1 MTSEN
6 FEVSSNLN
14 WREDP
19 KIGREMLILVSDGMK
34 VASLNIE
41 YKVSLDLIGIA
52 GFVPPIPRRKGFLY
66 NGSLMLP
73 LGILLLFEAWSPPN

>member
-1 MTSEN
+1 
-6 FEVSSNLN
+6 
-14 WREDP
+14 
-19 KIGREMLILVSDGMK
+19 MLILISDGMK

-52 GFVPPIPRRKGFLY
+52 GFVPAMPRRKDFLY

-73 LGILLLFEAWSPPN
+73 LGMLLLSEEWSPPN